1 MEQRRWRNLDPWLL
15 LLPVGL
21 SSLGVMMI
29 LSATS
34 VPGAEL
40 APEVGAHA
48 IASLIGVA
56 LLVVVTLID
65 YRWWRSLWWLAYL
78 AAIAFLVFVI
88 VSGETRYGAQRW
100 VGIAGIPFQP
110 SEFVKLACIIA
121 LARIL
126 ADHAR
131 DGRHFRGFAL
141 SLILLLPLLLLIY
154 QQPDLA
160 TALVLVAIW
169 LGMTL
174 VAGVPLW
181 MLIASLFAPVV
192 AWPLIWRFLKDY
204 MRQRIM
210 IFLSPD
216 SDPLGAGYNMIQA
229 RISIGSGGWWGRGL
243 GEGTQTQLNF
253 LRVRHTDFIFAV
265 VGEEL
270 GFFGAVGVLVAY
282 AWLIIRCLAAITSTT
297 DVFGRLL
304 ATGVATMLLFEIFVN
319 VGVNLGLVPVAG
331 IPLPFLSYGRS
342 ALLANFLA
350 LGLVQSVRLYGHRR
364 RYDSSPAAQ
373 LPLAARLRRAALP
386 ASRTTGAPPR

>member
-1 MEQRRWRNLDPWLL
+1 MGQRRWHNLDPWLL

-21 SSLGVMMI
+21 SGLGVVMI
-29 LSATS
+29 LSATN
-34 VPGAEL
+34 VPGAGL

-48 IASLIGVA
+48 VATLIGVA

-78 AAIAFLVFVI
+78 AAIAFLVLVI

-131 DGRHFRGFAL
+131 DGRHLRGFAL
-141 SLILLLPLLLLIY
+141 SLILLVPLLLLIY

-160 TALVLVAIW
+160 TALVLAAIW

-181 MLIASLFAPVV
+181 MLIASLLAPVV
-192 AWPLIWRFLKDY
+192 AWPLIWQLLRDY

-210 IFLSPD
+210 LFLSPD

-243 GEGTQTQLNF
+243 GEGTQTQLSF

-270 GFFGAVGVLVAY
+270 GFFGAIGVLVAY
-282 AWLIIRCLAAITSTT
+282 AWLILRCLAAVTGTT
-297 DVFGRLL
+297 DIFGRLL

-350 LGLVQSVRLYGHRR
+350 LGLVQSVRLYGHQR
-364 RYDSSPAAQ
+364 RYDSAPAAQ
-373 LPLAARLRRAALP
+373 LPLAARLRRA
-386 ASRTTGAPPR
+386 G

>member
-1 MEQRRWRNLDPWLL
+1 MEQRRWRNLDPWLI
-15 LLPVGL
+15 LLPIGL
-21 SSLGVMMI
+21 SALGAMMI

-34 VPGAEL
+34 VSGAEL
-40 APEVGAHA
+40 APEAGAHA
-48 IASLIGVA
+48 IAAFIGVGLLIGVA
-56 LLVVVTLID
+56 LID

-78 AAIAFLVFVI
+78 VAIALLVFVI

-131 DGRHFRGFAL
+131 DGRHVRGFVL
-141 SLILLLPLLLLIY
+141 SLILLVPLLLLIY

-181 MLIASLFAPVV
+181 LIAGSLLTPVV
-192 AWPLIWRFLKDY
+192 AGPLIWRFLRDY
-204 MRQRIM
+204 MRQRIVS
-210 IFLSPD
+210 FLSPD

-270 GFFGAVGVLVAY
+270 GFFGAIGVLVAY
-282 AWLIIRCLAAITSTT
+282 AWLILRCLAAVTSTT

-364 RYDSSPAAQ
+364 RYDTSPTAQ
-373 LPLAARLRRAALP
+373 LPLAARLRRA
-386 ASRTTGAPPR
+386 G

>member
-1 MEQRRWRNLDPWLL
+1 MGERRWHNLDPWLL

-21 SSLGVMMI
+21 SGLGVVMI
-29 LSATS
+29 LSATN

-48 IASLIGVA
+48 VATLIGVA
-56 LLVVVTLID
+56 LLVAVTLID

-78 AAIAFLVFVI
+78 AAIAFLVFVV

-110 SEFVKLACIIA
+110 SEFVKLACTIA

-181 MLIASLFAPVV
+181 MLIASLLAPVV

-204 MRQRIM
+204 MRQRITL
-210 IFLSPD
+210 FLSPD

-270 GFFGAVGVLVAY
+270 GFLGAVSVLVAY
-282 AWLIIRCLAAITSTT
+282 AWLILRCLAAVTSTT

-364 RYDSSPAAQ
+364 RYDSAPAAQ
-373 LPLAARLRRAALP
+373 LPLAARLRR
-386 ASRTTGAPPR
+386 GA

>member
-1 MEQRRWRNLDPWLL
+1 MEERRWRNLDPWLV

-21 SSLGVMMI
+21 SGLGVVMI

-40 APEVGAHA
+40 ASEVGAHA
-48 IASLIGVA
+48 VAALIGVA

-65 YRWWRSLWWLAYL
+65 YRWWQSLWWLAYL
-78 AAIAFLVFVI
+78 AAIGFLLFVI

-141 SLILLLPLLLLIY
+141 SLILLAPLLLLIY

-160 TALVLVAIW
+160 TALVLVATW

-181 MLIASLFAPVV
+181 MLIASLLGPGRRV
-192 AWPLIWRFLKDY
+192 AVDLAIS
-204 MRQRIM
+204 QR
-210 IFLSPD
+210 LHAAAD
-216 SDPLGAGYNMIQA
+216 
-229 RISIGSGGWWGRGL
+229 
-243 GEGTQTQLNF
+243 
-253 LRVRHTDFIFAV
+253 HAV
-265 VGEEL
+265 
-270 GFFGAVGVLVAY
+270 
-282 AWLIIRCLAAITSTT
+282 
-297 DVFGRLL
+297 
-304 ATGVATMLLFEIFVN
+304 
-319 VGVNLGLVPVAG
+319 
-331 IPLPFLSYGRS
+331 IPLPG
-342 ALLANFLA
+342 
-350 LGLVQSVRLYGHRR
+350 Q
-364 RYDSSPAAQ
+364 
-373 LPLAARLRRAALP
+373 
-386 ASRTTGAPPR
+386 

>member
-21 SSLGVMMI
+21 SVLGVIMI

-48 IASLIGVA
+48 VAALIGVA

-78 AAIAFLVFVI
+78 AAIAFLLFVI

-160 TALVLVAIW
+160 TALVLAAIW

-181 MLIASLFAPVV
+181 MLIVSLLAPVV

-210 IFLSPD
+210 MFLAPD

-243 GEGTQTQLNF
+243 GEGTQTQLSF

-282 AWLIIRCLAAITSTT
+282 AWLILRCLAAVTSTT

-364 RYDSSPAAQ
+364 RYDSAPAAQ
-373 LPLAARLRRAALP
+373 LPLAARLHRAA
-386 ASRTTGAPPR
+386 

>member
-21 SSLGVMMI
+21 SGLGVVMI

-48 IASLIGVA
+48 VAALIGVA
-56 LLVVVTLID
+56 LLVIVALID

-78 AAIAFLVFVI
+78 AAIAFLLFVI

-160 TALVLVAIW
+160 TALVLAAIW

-181 MLIASLFAPVV
+181 MLIVSLLAPVV

-210 IFLSPD
+210 MFLAPD

-270 GFFGAVGVLVAY
+270 GFFGAIGVLVAY
-282 AWLIIRCLAAITSTT
+282 AWLILRCLAAITSTT
-297 DVFGRLL
+297 DIFGRLL

-350 LGLVQSVRLYGHRR
+350 LGLVQSVRIYGHRR
-364 RYDSSPAAQ
+364 RYDSSPTAQ
-373 LPLAARLRRAALP
+373 LPLAARLRRAA
-386 ASRTTGAPPR
+386 

>member
-1 MEQRRWRNLDPWLL
+1 MEQRRWHNLDPWLL

-21 SSLGVMMI
+21 SGLGVVMI
-29 LSATS
+29 LSATN

-48 IASLIGVA
+48 VATLIGVA

-78 AAIAFLVFVI
+78 AAIALLVLVL

-110 SEFVKLACIIA
+110 SEFVKLACVIA

-131 DGRHFRGFAL
+131 DGRHLRGFAL
-141 SLILLLPLLLLIY
+141 SLILLVPLLLLIY

-160 TALVLVAIW
+160 TALVLAAIW

-181 MLIASLFAPVV
+181 MLIASLLTPVV
-192 AWPLIWRFLKDY
+192 AWPLIWQFLRDY
-204 MRQRIM
+204 MRQRIVS
-210 IFLSPD
+210 FLSPD

-243 GEGTQTQLNF
+243 GEGTQTQLSF

-282 AWLIIRCLAAITSTT
+282 AWLILRCLAAVISTT
-297 DVFGRLL
+297 DIFGRLL

-364 RYDSSPAAQ
+364 RYDSAPAAQ
-373 LPLAARLRRAALP
+373 LPLAARLRRTA
-386 ASRTTGAPPR
+386 

>member
-1 MEQRRWRNLDPWLL
+1 MEERRWRNLDPWLL

-21 SSLGVMMI
+21 SGLGVVMI

-34 VPGAEL
+34 VPGADL

-48 IASLIGVA
+48 VAALIGVA

-100 VGIAGIPFQP
+100 VDIAGIPFQP

-131 DGRHFRGFAL
+131 DGRHSRGFAL

-181 MLIASLFAPVV
+181 MLIASLFAPVI
-192 AWPLIWRFLKDY
+192 AWPLIWRFLRDY
-204 MRQRIM
+204 MRQRLM
-210 IFLSPD
+210 LFLSPD

-243 GEGTQTQLNF
+243 GEGTQTQLSF

-270 GFFGAVGVLVAY
+270 GFFGAVGMLVAY
-282 AWLIIRCLAAITSTT
+282 TWLILRCLAAVTSTT

-364 RYDSSPAAQ
+364 RYDSSPATQ
-373 LPLAARLRRAALP
+373 LPLAARLRRAA
-386 ASRTTGAPPR
+386 

>member
-21 SSLGVMMI
+21 SVLGVIMI

-48 IASLIGVA
+48 VAALIGVA

-78 AAIAFLVFVI
+78 AAIAFLLFVI

-160 TALVLVAIW
+160 TALVLAAIW

-181 MLIASLFAPVV
+181 MLIVSLLAPVV

-210 IFLSPD
+210 MFLAPD

-270 GFFGAVGVLVAY
+270 GFFGAIGVLVAY
-282 AWLIIRCLAAITSTT
+282 AWLILRCLAAITSTT
-297 DVFGRLL
+297 DIFGRLL

-364 RYDSSPAAQ
+364 RYDSSPTAQ
-373 LPLAARLRRAALP
+373 LPLAARLRRAA
-386 ASRTTGAPPR
+386 

>member
-1 MEQRRWRNLDPWLL
+1 MEERRWRNLDPWLL

-21 SSLGVMMI
+21 SGLGVAMI
-29 LSATS
+29 LSATN

-48 IASLIGVA
+48 VATLIGVA

-65 YRWWRSLWWLAYL
+65 YRWWRSLWWIAYL
-78 AAIAFLVFVI
+78 LAIAFLVLVI

-110 SEFVKLACIIA
+110 SEFVKLSCIIA

-131 DGRHFRGFAL
+131 DGRHFRGFVL
-141 SLILLLPLLLLIY
+141 SLILLVPLLLLIY

-160 TALVLVAIW
+160 TALVLVATW

-181 MLIASLFAPVV
+181 MLIASLLAPVV

-210 IFLSPD
+210 LFLSPD

-243 GEGTQTQLNF
+243 GEGTQTQLSF

-282 AWLIIRCLAAITSTT
+282 AWLILRCLAAATSTT

-364 RYDSSPAAQ
+364 RYDFAPAVQ
-373 LPLAARLRRAALP
+373 LPLAARLRRA
-386 ASRTTGAPPR
+386 G

>member
-21 SSLGVMMI
+21 SVLGVIMI

-48 IASLIGVA
+48 VAALIGVA

-78 AAIAFLVFVI
+78 AAIAFLLFVI

-160 TALVLVAIW
+160 TALVLAAIW

-181 MLIASLFAPVV
+181 MLIVSLLAPVV

-210 IFLSPD
+210 MFLAPD

-270 GFFGAVGVLVAY
+270 GFFGAIGVLVAY
-282 AWLIIRCLAAITSTT
+282 AWLILRCLAAITSTT

-364 RYDSSPAAQ
+364 RYDSSPTAQ
-373 LPLAARLRRAALP
+373 LPLAARLRRAA
-386 ASRTTGAPPR
+386 

>member
-1 MEQRRWRNLDPWLL
+1 MEERRWRNLDPWLL

-21 SSLGVMMI
+21 SGLGAIMI

-48 IASLIGVA
+48 VAALIGVA
-56 LLVVVTLID
+56 LLVVVTMID
-65 YRWWRSLWWLAYL
+65 YQWWRSLWWLAYL
-78 AAIAFLVFVI
+78 AAIAFLVFVV

-181 MLIASLFAPVV
+181 MLVASLLAPVV

-210 IFLSPD
+210 LFLSPD

-282 AWLIIRCLAAITSTT
+282 AWLILRCLAAVTSTT

-364 RYDSSPAAQ
+364 RYDSAPAAQ
-373 LPLAARLRRAALP
+373 LPLAARLRRAA
-386 ASRTTGAPPR
+386 

>member
-1 MEQRRWRNLDPWLL
+1 MEERRWRNLDPWLL

-21 SSLGVMMI
+21 SGLGVAMI
-29 LSATS
+29 LSATN

-48 IASLIGVA
+48 VATLIGVV

-65 YRWWRSLWWLAYL
+65 YRWWRSLWWIAYL
-78 AAIAFLVFVI
+78 LAIAFLVFVI

-141 SLILLLPLLLLIY
+141 SLILLAPLLLLIY

-160 TALVLVAIW
+160 TALVLVATW

-181 MLIASLFAPVV
+181 MLIASLLAPVV
-192 AWPLIWRFLKDY
+192 AWPLIWRFLRDY

-210 IFLSPD
+210 SFLSPD

-243 GEGTQTQLNF
+243 GEGTQTQLSF

-282 AWLIIRCLAAITSTT
+282 AWLILRCLAAVTSTT

-364 RYDSSPAAQ
+364 RYDFAPAAQ
-373 LPLAARLRRAALP
+373 LPLAARLRRA
-386 ASRTTGAPPR
+386 G

>member
-48 IASLIGVA
+48 VAALIGVA
-56 LLVVVTLID
+56 LLIVMALID
-65 YRWWRSLWWLAYL
+65 YRWWRSLWWLTYL
-78 AAIAFLVFVI
+78 AAIAFLVLVT

-100 VGIAGIPFQP
+100 VSIAGIPFQP

-121 LARIL
+121 LARVL
-126 ADHAR
+126 AGHER
-131 DGRHFRGFAL
+131 EGRHLRGFAL

-169 LGMTL
+169 LGMTF

-181 MLIASLFAPVV
+181 VLAASLFAPVV

-210 IFLSPD
+210 TFLAPD

-270 GFFGAVGVLVAY
+270 GFLGAVGVLVAY
-282 AWLIIRCLAAITSTT
+282 AWLILRCLAAVTSTT

-373 LPLAARLRRAALP
+373 LPLAARLRRAA
-386 ASRTTGAPPR
+386 

>member
-1 MEQRRWRNLDPWLL
+1 MEQRRWRNLDPWLF

-21 SSLGVMMI
+21 SVLGVIMI

-48 IASLIGVA
+48 VASLIGVA

-181 MLIASLFAPVV
+181 MLVASLFAPVV

-204 MRQRIM
+204 MRQRIVM
-210 IFLSPD
+210 FLAPD

-270 GFFGAVGVLVAY
+270 GFLGTVGVLVAY
-282 AWLIIRCLAAITSTT
+282 AWLILRCLAAVTSTT

-373 LPLAARLRRAALP
+373 LPLAARLRHAA
-386 ASRTTGAPPR
+386 

>member
-1 MEQRRWRNLDPWLL
+1 
-15 LLPVGL
+15 
-21 SSLGVMMI
+21 MMI

-34 VPGAEL
+34 VSGAEL
-40 APEVGAHA
+40 APEAGAHA
-48 IASLIGVA
+48 IAALIGVGLLIGVA
-56 LLVVVTLID
+56 LID
-65 YRWWRSLWWLAYL
+65 YRWWRSTWWLAYL
-78 AAIAFLVFVI
+78 VAIALLVFVI

-131 DGRHFRGFAL
+131 DGRHVRGFVL
-141 SLILLLPLLLLIY
+141 SLILLVPLLLLIY

-181 MLIASLFAPVV
+181 LIAGSLLTPVV
-192 AWPLIWRFLKDY
+192 AWPLIWRFLRDY
-204 MRQRIM
+204 MRQRIVS
-210 IFLSPD
+210 FLSPD

-270 GFFGAVGVLVAY
+270 GFFGAIGVLVAY
-282 AWLIIRCLAAITSTT
+282 AWLILRCLAAVTSTT

-364 RYDSSPAAQ
+364 RYDTSPTAQ
-373 LPLAARLRRAALP
+373 LPLAARLRRA
-386 ASRTTGAPPR
+386 G

>member
-21 SSLGVMMI
+21 SILGVIMI

-48 IASLIGVA
+48 VAALIGVA

-78 AAIAFLVFVI
+78 AAIAFLLFVI

-160 TALVLVAIW
+160 TALVLAAIW

-181 MLIASLFAPVV
+181 MLIVSLLAPVV

-210 IFLSPD
+210 MFLAPD

-270 GFFGAVGVLVAY
+270 GFFGAIGVLVAY
-282 AWLIIRCLAAITSTT
+282 AWLIIRCLAAVTSTT

-364 RYDSSPAAQ
+364 RYDSSPTAQ
-373 LPLAARLRRAALP
+373 LPLAARLRRAA
-386 ASRTTGAPPR
+386 

>member
-1 MEQRRWRNLDPWLL
+1 MGQRRWHNLDPWLL
-15 LLPVGL
+15 LLPGGL
-21 SSLGVMMI
+21 SGLGVVMI
-29 LSATS
+29 LSATNI
-34 VPGAEL
+34 PGAEL

-48 IASLIGVA
+48 VATLIGVA

-78 AAIAFLVFVI
+78 AAIAFLVLVI

-131 DGRHFRGFAL
+131 DGRHLRGFAL
-141 SLILLLPLLLLIY
+141 SLILLVPLLLLIY

-160 TALVLVAIW
+160 TALVLAAIW

-181 MLIASLFAPVV
+181 MLIASLLAPVV
-192 AWPLIWRFLKDY
+192 AWPLIWQFLRDY

-210 IFLSPD
+210 LFLSPD

-243 GEGTQTQLNF
+243 GEGTQTQLSF

-270 GFFGAVGVLVAY
+270 GFFGAIGVLVAY
-282 AWLIIRCLAAITSTT
+282 AWLILRCLAAVTGTT

-350 LGLVQSVRLYGHRR
+350 LGLVQSVRLYGHQR
-364 RYDSSPAAQ
+364 RYDSAPAAQ
-373 LPLAARLRRAALP
+373 LPLAARLRRTA
-386 ASRTTGAPPR
+386 

>member
-21 SSLGVMMI
+21 SVLGVIMI

-48 IASLIGVA
+48 VAALIGVA

-78 AAIAFLVFVI
+78 AAIAFLLFVI

-160 TALVLVAIW
+160 TALVLAAIW

-181 MLIASLFAPVV
+181 MLIVSLLAPVV

-210 IFLSPD
+210 MFLAPD

-243 GEGTQTQLNF
+243 GEGTQTQLSF

-282 AWLIIRCLAAITSTT
+282 AWLILRCLAAVTSTT

-364 RYDSSPAAQ
+364 RYDSSPTAQ
-373 LPLAARLRRAALP
+373 LPLAARLRRAA
-386 ASRTTGAPPR
+386 